1 MKKKI
6 IISIFVILFLILVAG
21 GGFFWWQRREIKGN
35 PEDYTIKETPEGKI
49 VENKRAGLTVKVPE
63 GWEAKKIEFL
73 EGAIEFDTK
82 DAEGTW
88 RNGIMSAPFKKGCA
102 IGGGMIYKKMSF
114 DEIKKEIKDIHF
126 GLGIKS
132 DEFEEIEIN
141 NRKALKNSFDSTRI
155 GPGISIYIPDKNK
168 VYNFAVYWGPQDK
181 DRCIQEFN
189 NFLETVSIE

>member
-21 GGFFWWQRREIKGN
+21 GGFFWWQRREIKGS
-35 PEDYTIKETPEGKI
+35 PKDYVIKETAEGKI
-49 VENKRAGLTVKVPE
+49 VENKKAGLTVKVPE

-73 EGAIEFDTK
+73 EGSMAFYTK

-88 RNGIMSAPFKKGCA
+88 QNGIMDTPFKKGCVIA
-102 IGGGMIYKKMSF
+102 EGMIYKKMSF
-114 DEIKKEIKDIHF
+114 EEMKKEIKDIHF

-132 DEFEEIEIN
+132 DEFEEIEIK
-141 NRKALKNSFDSTRI
+141 NRKALKNTFDSIRT

-168 VYNFAVYWGPQDK
+168 VYNFGVFWGPQDK
-181 DRCIQEFN
+181 DRCIQEFDK
-189 NFLETVSIE
+189 FLETIPIK